1 MLNLKQFIPLPPYVS
16 HYIETRWGA
25 NLFLF
30 DKNGYS
36 LIRLSVEKDSMYQ
49 DTIFLSDLGVEKDRR
64 GEGRGWKILKEAIYA
79 AHICGAKD
87 VRLSCEKDAWQLD
100 WYKRIGFVEIG
111 TDEYDRITMR
121 MVL

>member
-36 LIRLSVEKDSMYQ
+36 LIRLSVEKDPMYQ
-49 DTIFLSDLGVEKDRR
+49 DTIFLSDLGVEEIKR
-64 GEGRGWKILKEAIYA
+64 GEGRGREIMKEAMKA
-79 AHICGAKD
+79 SWMCGAKD
-87 VRLSCEKDAWQLD
+87 VRLSCEKDAWQMD
-100 WYKRIGFVEIG
+100 WYKRIGFVETG
-111 TDEYDRITMR
+111 VDEYDRIAMK

>member
-16 HYIETRWGA
+16 HYIETKWGA

-30 DKNGYS
+30 DTNGYS
-36 LIRLSVEKDSMYQ
+36 LIRLSVEKEPRYQ
-49 DTIFLSDLGVEKDRR
+49 DTIFLSDLGVEEIKR
-64 GEGRGWKILKEAIYA
+64 GEGRGREIMKEAMKA
-79 AHICGAKD
+79 SRMCGAKD

-100 WYKRIGFVEIG
+100 WYKRIGFVETG